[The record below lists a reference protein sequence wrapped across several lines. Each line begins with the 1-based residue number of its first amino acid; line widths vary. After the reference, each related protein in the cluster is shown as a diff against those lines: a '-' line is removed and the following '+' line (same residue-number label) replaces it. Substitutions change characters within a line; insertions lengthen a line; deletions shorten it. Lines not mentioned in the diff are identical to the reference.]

1 MGAAQQNRPEDLDD
15 RCLAKYGVLDN
26 RFGQNP
32 CEVARVLLDMCA
44 PQAYYSLPAL
54 DVVANQTHY
63 PSPNPYQATEC
74 QCSMGVYNLLQG
86 CAACQQEA
94 PYQSTLWTDWVANC
108 TMSNINGGQVFP
120 YACPGDVEIP
130 PWAWQNNANGA
141 LSVGQIFRNAYGNP
155 QTSLSSSSTTSPPAT
170 ATSDYTELSGKQT
183 VTSVPA
189 GDISDEQAE
198 RNTDKSVMAALLA
211 VLIPVVVITLVV
223 VGVCVY
229 LRKKRRRFRGR
240 GHKLDSSAELPEHG
254 AHHLYDG
261 SDATSSTAGF
271 SSSTAGGAGAGAS
284 GFMKQK
290 DSGVSVFAA
299 RPAAPQRSSTARSFT
314 TNSVSTG
321 VPVGAYGDRLGYRE
335 STLYSASTGFDTL
348 TRSSAF
354 SYDPSGDSYRDH
366 DDASLA
372 DTTAHRHL
380 DDDDESISPF
390 ADIHRPAPSLTTTR
404 DNIHSAPHAPASSS
418 SAYARSF
425 STFSLSASTTRSS
438 TGGGGGGGG
447 DGPVVGSSRTT
458 LEPDAASLRTT
469 ASSQGAPPSSSGAT
483 YGGARE
489 DEEDGDDDEGLSER
503 GSLRR

>member
-1 MGAAQQNRPEDLDD
+1 MGAPQQNRPEDLDD
-15 RCLAKYGVLDN
+15 RCLDKYGVLDN

-44 PQAYYSLPAL
+44 PRAYYSLPAL
-54 DVVANQTHY
+54 DLVANQTHY
-63 PSPNPYQATEC
+63 PSPNPWQATEC

-94 PYQSTLWTDWVANC
+94 PYESTLWTDWVANC

-120 YACPGDVEIP
+120 YACPADIEIP
-130 PWAWQNNANGA
+130 AWAWQNSANGA

-170 ATSDYTELSGKQT
+170 ATTDYTELSGKQT
-183 VTSVPA
+183 VSSVPA
-189 GDISDEQAE
+189 GDMTDEQAE
-198 RNTDKSVMAALLA
+198 HDVSKSVMATLLGVLVPA
-211 VLIPVVVITLVV
+211 VFIGLVAI
-223 VGVCVY
+223 GVCVY

-254 AHHLYDG
+254 AHHLYG

-271 SSSTAGGAGAGAS
+271 SSSTAGG
-284 GFMKQK
+284 FMKQK
-290 DSGVSVFAA
+290 DSRVSVFA
-299 RPAAPQRSSTARSFT
+299 RPAPPRSSTARSFT

-321 VPVGAYGDRLGYRE
+321 VPVGAFADRHGYRD

-354 SYDPSGDSYRDH
+354 SYDPSEDEYLDRH
-366 DDASLA
+366 EEASLA
-372 DTTAHRHL
+372 DSAPHL

-390 ADIHRPAPSLTTTR
+390 ADIHRPAPSLTATR
-404 DNIHSAPHAPASSS
+404 DNIHSASASA

-438 TGGGGGGGG
+438 GG
-447 DGPVVGSSRTT
+447 PGSSRGA
-458 LEPDAASLRTT
+458 LEPDAASLRTTAT

-483 YGGARE
+483 YGGAQE
-489 DEEDGDDDEGLSER
+489 DEDDEHDDGLSER
-503 GSLRR
+503 ASLRR

>member
-1 MGAAQQNRPEDLDD
+1 MGEPQQNRPEDLDD
-15 RCLAKYGVLDN
+15 RCLSKYAVFDN

-32 CEVARVLLDMCA
+32 CEVARVLLDMCS
-44 PQAYYSLPAL
+44 PQGYYSLPAL
-54 DVVANQTHY
+54 DLVNNQTHY
-63 PSPNPYQATEC
+63 PSPNPFQATEC

-86 CAACQQEA
+86 CAACQQES

-120 YACPGDVEIP
+120 YACPAEVEIP
-130 PWAWQNNANGA
+130 QWAWQNNANGA
-141 LSVGQIFRNAYGNP
+141 LSVGQIFRNAYGSP
-155 QTSLSSSSTTSPPAT
+155 PTSSSSSATTSPPAT
-170 ATSDYTELSGKQT
+170 ATADYTELSGKQT
-183 VTSVPA
+183 VSSVPA
-189 GDISDEQAE
+189 GDITDAQAAH
-198 RNTDKSVMAALLA
+198 NTSKSVMAALLG
-211 VLIPVVVITLVV
+211 VLIPGIAIALVVI
-223 VGVCVY
+223 GVCVY

-254 AHHLYDG
+254 AGHLYGG

-271 SSSTAGGAGAGAS
+271 SSSTAGG
-284 GFMKQK
+284 FMKQK
-290 DSGVSVFAA
+290 DSRVSVFA
-299 RPAAPQRSSTARSFT
+299 RPAPPRSSTARSFT

-321 VPVGAYGDRLGYRE
+321 VPVGAFGGDGRRD

-354 SYDPSGDSYRDH
+354 SYDPSEDSYRDE
-366 DDASLA
+366 ASLA
-372 DTTAHRHL
+372 DTAALNHG
-380 DDDDESISPF
+380 DDDESISPF

-404 DNIHSAPHAPASSS
+404 DNIHSASA

-438 TGGGGGGGG
+438 A
-447 DGPVVGSSRTT
+447 GPSRGA
-458 LEPDAASLRTT
+458 LEPDAASLCTTAT

-483 YGGARE
+483 YGGAQDDE
-489 DEEDGDDDEGLSER
+489 DDEDDEDEGLSER